1 MNASIRRYAA
11 PVALAAAF
19 TAGLALAAPP
29 ATSAAFDLQRFA
41 AEFDLVLEE
50 SSAAFDRE
58 YADHPIMLAHAGGM
72 AKDGCHKHKAAGE
85 RHWHE
90 EGTAE
95 RGGECVKSGGRTVKV
110 ETAAAAN
117 PAELEN
123 LRLLVEAQKGQLAS
137 AIGDKAVLEAAN
149 SNLRIELEAEK
160 DKARRWWQRA
170 SRAEE
175 NIELARLERDRAAA
189 AARGANADAA
199 AALAQTELVRE
210 IAEDAELRARGVG
223 PRVDRRCRAAVEEI
237 VHGDT
242 GWLSDD
248 VEVDG
253 EAREALAVA
262 CLTP

>member
-1 MNASIRRYAA
+1 MNAPMRHHAA
-11 PVALAAAF
+11 PAVLAAMFA
-19 TAGLALAAPP
+19 ACLALAPLP
-29 ATSAAFDLQRFA
+29 AASAAPDLQWMA
-41 AEFDLVLEE
+41 AEFE
-50 SSAAFDRE
+50 AALQEADRE
-58 YADHPIMLAHAGGM
+58 FDTIMLAHAGGM
-72 AKDGCHKHKAAGE
+72 AGDGCHKHKAVGE

-90 EGTAE
+90 EGTAK
-95 RGGECVKSGGRTVKV
+95 RGGRCYKSEGRTVKV
-110 ETAAAAN
+110 QTAVAAE

-137 AIGDKAVLEAAN
+137 AIGDKAVLETAIG
-149 SNLRIELEAEK
+149 NLRIELEAEK
-160 DKARRWWQRA
+160 DKARSWWQRA
-170 SRAEE
+170 KRAEE
-175 NIELARLERDRAAA
+175 TIELARLERDRAAA

-199 AALAQTELVRE
+199 AALAQAGQARK

-248 VEVDG
+248 VDVDQEG
-253 EAREALAVA
+253 REALARA